1 MPIVEWIETP
11 QIKVDP
17 KIPQARPSVLASIPG
32 RDLRVVTS
40 SIPAFLTKAS

>member
-1 MPIVEWIETP
+1 MPIVEWMETP
-11 QIKVDP
+11 QIRLEP
-17 KIPQARPSVLASIPG
+17 KILQPRPSVLASVPG